1 MVSVVL
7 NGSQVS
13 NLDAAVEN
21 ARAFASEVVTMLR
34 QDAALKAEVA

>member
-1 MVSVVL
+1 VESL

-13 NLDAAVEN
+13 NLDAAVKN

-34 QDAALKAEVA
+34 QDAAPKAEVA